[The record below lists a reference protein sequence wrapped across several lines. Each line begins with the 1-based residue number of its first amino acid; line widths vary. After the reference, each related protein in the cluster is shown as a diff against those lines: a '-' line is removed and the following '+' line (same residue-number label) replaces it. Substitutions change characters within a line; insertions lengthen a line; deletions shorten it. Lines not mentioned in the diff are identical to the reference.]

1 MTEYITSDD
10 ISDSL
15 LKGRVTAAEI
25 ASANE
30 YVDRIASSYGVTAV
44 TVTPLAKKLAAAVA
58 CRECCL
64 NLIGTDATAVIGD
77 RQEDVYSIKYKVYD
91 QLVKDTEAR
100 ILKADFLA
108 DDEKDDKEER
118 GAWTRAVS
126 IYRS

>member
-44 TVTPLAKKLAAAVA
+44 TVTPLEKKMAAPLAR
-58 CRECCL
+58 RECCF
-64 NLIGTDATAVIGD
+64 NLIGTDATALIGD

-118 GAWTRAVS
+118 GAWTRTVS